1 MKTQETINHI
11 DHLKI
16 KKLKKL
22 KKINKKE
29 VFSHQENKLKNN
41 IPKSF

>member
-1 MKTQETINHI
+1 MKTQEIITHI
-11 DHLKI
+11 DQLKI

-29 VFSHQENKLKNN
+29 VFSHQKNKLKNN